1 MAFHQA
7 RKFKNAR
14 LGGLRKEIETDVFEL
29 GKKPKNGLG
38 MKFINKAYVQY
49 LCERGGDVIME
60 PFPNPTGGSEALRQ
74 IGPLL
79 TDKVAP
85 QSILHSDS
93 ARAVKAWVDD
103 HPDKDLIHVCVNHAQ
118 SKHFGFV
125 WHLYVDENDGPHF
138 VDLTDGKFEIIRAGT
153 QHADGF
159 CTIVKNAFK
168 QRGGVLRKNVK
179 AEIKE
184 IQYRTN
190 TSTFN
195 IYDNF
200 LEAWGDLENELREEK
215 TTIKKVKKLVEWQY
229 QEYEN
234 ALDSFPRWECPGCGF
249 YASEEKWKTERTKH
263 QKTCQYYKL
272 KNSQRYEHLPSR
284 CCCCIYSYHKKGTKM
299 KAPNVTFFIFTNV
312 REFLKQSCS
321 PSVDNIYR
329 V

>member
-138 VDLTDGKFEIIRAGT
+138 AELTDGKFEIIRAGT

-215 TTIKKVKKLVEWQY
+215 TTIKKVKKELMPEITKFMVLY
-229 QEYEN
+229 N
-234 ALDSFPRWECPGCGF
+234 IADLN
-249 YASEEKWKTERTKH
+249 TEDG
-263 QKTCQYYKL
+263 KL
-272 KNSQRYEHLPSR
+272 KCSERKTKQTISKNYLIQELTNSLGDNQEQINK
-284 CCCCIYSYHKKGTKM
+284 CM
-299 KAPNVTFFIFTNV
+299 
-312 REFLKQSCS
+312 
-321 PSVDNIYR
+321 DNILLNR
-329 V
+329 QIKITHILRKCKK